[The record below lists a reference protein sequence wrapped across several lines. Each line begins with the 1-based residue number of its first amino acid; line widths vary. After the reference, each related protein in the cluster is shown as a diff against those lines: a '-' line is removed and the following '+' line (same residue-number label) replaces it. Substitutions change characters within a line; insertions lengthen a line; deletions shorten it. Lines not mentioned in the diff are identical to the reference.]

1 MEPYGTIKG
10 ADNVGGISLAEI
22 NTGIKEFFVNIAEH
36 KYATRRVLL
45 HRHHR
50 DPQRR
55 SDKCDLRVPVVL
67 FLFLRVREYAVTK
80 MNADCLLHRMYAV
93 VF

>member
-22 NTGIKEFFVNIAEH
+22 NTGIKEFFVDIAEH
-36 KYATRRVLL
+36 ESATVRVLL

-55 SDKCDLRVPVVL
+55 SDKRALRVPVVL
-67 FLFLRVREYAVTK
+67 FLFFYVREN
-80 MNADCLLHRMYAV
+80 MLLQK
-93 VF
+93 